1 MKSRRCDVTFDGLQ
15 RELRGHLGDVYTCRF
30 FPSGVVIL
38 TGSAD
43 MQLKIWSA
51 EDGSCAATM
60 RGHSAGDV
68 THDVMPHVD
77 LVHVLAASDVRRTKM
92 ACRTRCFFREVS
104 HRMLG
109 CVFTLEH

>member
-1 MKSRRCDVTFDGLQ
+1 MYRLQ
-15 RELRGHLGDVYTCRF
+15 RALRGHLGDVYTCRF

-51 EDGSCAATM
+51 EDGACAATM

-68 THDVMPHVD
+68 THVVTPHVD
-77 LVHVLAASDVRRTKM
+77 FLHVLAANNVRSTKM
-92 ACRTRCFFREVS
+92 ACMCNKCQFVRFGTASLFVEREFSFVKF
-104 HRMLG
+104 HIA
-109 CVFTLEH
+109 C